1 MEEQAKAFIKGA
13 RYPSWKEARQDL
25 WQQHGRIEYL
35 EIRAQDFATYHH
47 AMSRQVRKYTGEPYI
62 VHPAAVVEIVRG
74 TPYTED
80 MVAAAW
86 MHDTVEDTRATLAE
100 ITEAFGP
107 RVASLVEMLT
117 DVSRPEDGNR
127 AARKAIDRI
136 HLSHASPDAKTIKL
150 ADLIDNTRSIVAHDP
165 AFARIYLAEKAA
177 LLEVL
182 REGDSR
188 LYLYALN
195 LLDHCRRALS
205 MPAFPGPLADSITTE
220 EP

>member
-1 MEEQAKAFIKGA
+1 MTRPDIAKES
-13 RYPSWKEARQDL
+13 RYPSWKEARYGL
-25 WQQHGRIEYL
+25 WRRRGRIEFL

-47 AMSRQVRKYTGEPYI
+47 KMVQQVRKYTGDPYI

-74 TPYTED
+74 THYTED

-86 MHDTVEDTRATLAE
+86 MHDTVEDTQATIAE
-100 ITEAFGP
+100 ITEAFWP

-127 AARKAIDRI
+127 AARKAIDRT

-165 AFARIYLAEKAA
+165 AFACVYLAEKAA

-182 REGDSR
+182 REGDPR
-188 LYLYALN
+188 LYRCAQN
-195 LLDHCRRALS
+195 LLAQSRQALS
-205 MPAFPGPLADSITTE
+205 APGLSGPFAASITTE